1 MKKSVYDI
9 GDWVVVRYL
18 VAPPVVGVI
27 IDMDFDG
34 IEPALYRILIQSH
47 HEPVWL
53 HPASIKEALD

>member
-9 GDWVVVRYL
+9 GDWVIVRYL

-34 IEPALYRILIQSH
+34 IEPALYRILIQSGKK
-47 HEPVWL
+47 
-53 HPASIKEALD
+53 KEQ